1 MCLIPS
7 SARPCVSVLVHSGG
21 QHLATRNP
29 LDYAAAYSSPLLSSS
44 FCLPSPSSLLL
55 SRPPFRLRMV
65 PSGFLSFFLSF
76 CRCSFALRKSFIEE
90 EGRESVLLADCSLAS
105 RLPATDSIKERI
117 PHLISD
123 VLYIWPN
130 DAPIFCLFTANS
142 ILLPPPPFNLPGF
155 CGGAAIFGHGRDA
168 AIRW

>member
-1 MCLIPS
+1 M
-7 SARPCVSVLVHSGG
+7 CVSVSSLGRAASGDSKSPG
-21 QHLATRNP
+21 LRRR
-29 LDYAAAYSSPLLSSS
+29 LLLSSPLHFASLPLPPSSS
-44 FCLPSPSSLLL
+44 VGPHSDCEWC
-55 SRPPFRLRMV
+55 RV
-65 PSGFLSFFLSF
+65 GFFLSF
-76 CRCSFALRKSFIEE
+76 CRCSFALRKSFIV

-155 CGGAAIFGHGRDA
+155 CGGAAIFGQSDA
-168 AIRW
+168 YPWAIRF